1 FFPKFIRGNDIQ
13 NVHYLEPLFNPK
25 NVAIVGASHHEG
37 KIGHTVVKNIIESG
51 YKGKVY
57 PINPKGGE
65 ILGLRVY
72 KNILEIEEDIDLAII
87 TVPANVAVNVIEDVA
102 RKAKFIIVITS
113 GFSEVGN
120 VEGEKRLVETAKKH
134 GSRILGPN
142 VFGIY
147 SAKPPIN
154 ATFGPSKIKKGNI
167 AVVSQSG
174 ALGIAMIGR
183 ASEENMGLSAM
194 VSIGNKADLTEVEIL
209 SYLFQDEHTKV
220 VFLYIEGLENGR
232 EFLDI
237 IRKRPPNKSIIVLK
251 AGRSKAGARAVAS
264 HTGSLAGSDR
274 IFDAAFRQVGILRA
288 DSLEDGLNWVTTVAL
303 SPAPKGKNVVI
314 ITNGGGLGVIAADA
328 CEKYG
333 LHLFDDME
341 VLKKTF
347 QDVMPEFGSYKNP
360 VDLTG
365 QAGGKEYREALERAF
380 KEDSIHAILALYC
393 DRGDSIEELK
403 EALIEVHK
411 KYRNVKPALYTLF
424 GGEGATNIIQALK
437 REGIPAFSDVEDA
450 VSSLYA
456 LYKVNERKDEGEFE
470 EIEMDD
476 EKIREII
483 ENARKE
489 GRNKLLSHEAK
500 EILRA
505 VGIDVPEFYLAK
517 SIDDA
522 VKAANKIGYP
532 VVMKIVSEDIIH
544 KTDVGGVA
552 LNIENE
558 KEVVEAFEAI
568 MENCKRNVPHA
579 KIRGIEISKMLP
591 KGVETI
597 VGSTTDASFGK
608 VVMFGLGGIYVE
620 VMKDVTFRVAPV
632 PKKEIRRMIR
642 EVESYPLLMGVRGEK
657 RKDIDAIVD
666 TIYRVGLLVDKFKEI
681 VELDINPLIVY
692 EKGAK
697 VVDARMVIKVEK

>member
-1 FFPKFIRGNDIQ
+1 M
-13 NVHYLEPLFNPK
+13 HYLEPLFNPES
-25 NVAIVGASHHEG
+25 VAIVGASHHEG

-51 YKGKVY
+51 YKGRIY

-65 ILGLRVY
+65 ILGLKVY
-72 KNILEIEEDIDLAII
+72 KNIFEIEEKVDVAII
-87 TVPANVAVNVIEDVA
+87 VVPAKIAENIIEDVA
-102 RKAKFIIVITS
+102 KKAKYIIVITS

-120 VEGEKRLVETAKKH
+120 IEGEKKIVEAARKH
-134 GSRILGPN
+134 GARVLGPN

-147 SAKPPIN
+147 SSKPPIN
-154 ATFGPSKIKKGNI
+154 ATFGPSKIKDGNV

-174 ALGIAMIGR
+174 ALGIAMIGK
-183 ASEENMGLSAM
+183 AAEENMGLSAI

-209 SYLFQDEHTKV
+209 SYLFQDESTRV

-264 HTGSLAGSDR
+264 HTGSLAGSDA

-303 SPAPKGKNVVI
+303 CPPPKGKNVVI
-314 ITNGGGLGVIAADA
+314 VTNGGGLGVIAADA

-341 VLKKTF
+341 ILRKTF

-360 VDLTG
+360 VDITG
-365 QAGGKEYREALERAF
+365 QAGGKEYRAALERAF
-380 KEDSIHAILALYC
+380 KEPNIHAILALYC
-393 DRGDSIEELK
+393 DRGDAELEDIK
-403 EALIEVHK
+403 NAFMEVHK
-411 KYRNVKPALYTLF
+411 KYGDKPALYTIF
-424 GGEGATNIIQALK
+424 GGEGATSIITALK

-456 LYKVNERKDEGEFE
+456 LYKVNERKDEGKLE
-470 EIEMDD
+470 EIEMDEERIKEVID
-476 EKIREII
+476 K
-483 ENARKE
+483 AKKE
-489 GRNKLLSHEAK
+489 GRRKLLAHEAK
-500 EILRA
+500 SILQA
-505 VGIDVPEFYLAK
+505 AGVDVPPFYLARN
-517 SIDDA
+517 IEEA
-522 VKAANKIGYP
+522 VEAANKIGYP
-532 VVMKIVSEDIIH
+532 VVMKVVSEEIIH
-544 KTDVGGVA
+544 KTDVGGVV

-558 KEVVEAFEAI
+558 KEAAEAYEAI
-568 MENCKRNVPHA
+568 IENCKRNVPKA
-579 KIRGIEISKMLP
+579 RIAGVEVTKMLP

-597 VGSTTDASFGK
+597 IGATTDASFGK

-632 PKKEIRRMIR
+632 AKKEIRRMVR
-642 EVESYPLLMGVRGEK
+642 EIESYPILAGVRGEK
-657 RKDIDAIVD
+657 SKDIEAIVD
-666 TIYRVGLLVDKFKEI
+666 TIYRIGILVTKFEEI
-681 VELDINPLIVY
+681 AELDINPLIVY

-697 VVDARMVIKVEK
+697 VADARMSIKVRK